1 MSSLRIINNAIGK
14 ENEMKLISEFTETN
28 LECLIE
34 KKDNGEKKYVI
45 EGVFAQA
52 DQKNRNGRVYPKPI
66 MEKAVNAYVETQVSK
81 KRAVGELNHPEGPT
95 VNLDKVS
102 HLITDLRFE
111 GNDVV
116 GKAQI
121 LDTPM
126 GKIVKGLLD
135 GGVQLGVST
144 RGMGSL
150 EQRNGAMYV
159 KDDFILSTVDIV
171 QDPSTPDAFVN
182 GIMEGVD
189 WVWNNG
195 IIQSQVI
202 EKMETEIKK
211 APRKNLYEVQVR
223 EFKNFLSL
231 LKQNR

>member
-1 MSSLRIINNAIGK
+1 
-14 ENEMKLISEFTETN
+14 MKLITEYTEN
-28 LECLIE
+28 DSINCLVE
-34 KKDNGEKKYVI
+34 KKENGEKNYVI

-52 DQKNRNGRVYPKPI
+52 DKKNRNGRIYPKPI
-66 MEKAVNAYVETQVSK
+66 MERAVKTYVDTQVSK

-102 HLITDLRFE
+102 HLITDLKFE
-111 GNDVV
+111 GNNVV
-116 GKAQI
+116 GRAQI

-150 EQRNGAMYV
+150 EKKNGAMVV
-159 KDDFILSTVDIV
+159 KDDFMLSTVDIV
-171 QDPSTPDAFVN
+171 QDPSAPEAFVN

-189 WVWNNG
+189 WIWHNG
-195 IIQSQVI
+195 VLSPQVI
-202 EKMETEIKK
+202 EEMETEIKNTPK
-211 APRKNLYEVQVR
+211 AFRPEVQIR
-223 EFKNFLSL
+223 EYKNFLSL
-231 LKQNR
+231 IKSQL

>member
-1 MSSLRIINNAIGK
+1 
-14 ENEMKLISEFTETN
+14 MKLISEYVEHDVQCIV
-28 LECLIE
+28 EA
-34 KKDNGEKKYVI
+34 KDNGEKNYII

-52 DQKNRNGRVYPKPI
+52 DKKNRNGRVYPKAI
-66 MEKAVNAYVETQVSK
+66 MERAVTKYVDEQVSK

-102 HLITDLRFE
+102 HRITELKIE
-111 GNDVV
+111 GRNVM
-116 GKAQI
+116 GKALI
-121 LDTPM
+121 LDTPN
-126 GKIVKGLLD
+126 GQIVKGLLE
-135 GGVQLGVST
+135 GGVKLGVST

-159 KDDFILSTVDIV
+159 KDDFILNTVDIV
-171 QDPSTPDAFVN
+171 QDPSAPAAFVN

-195 IIQSQVI
+195 IIEAQVI
-202 EKMETEIKK
+202 EKMETEIRK
-211 APRKNLYEVQVR
+211 APRSDLYEVQTR

-231 LKQNR
+231 MK

>member
-1 MSSLRIINNAIGK
+1 
-14 ENEMKLISEFTETN
+14 MKLITEYTETDVQCIVEAN
-28 LECLIE
+28 D
-34 KKDNGEKKYVI
+34 KGEKSYVI
-45 EGVFAQA
+45 EGIFAMA
-52 DQKNRNGRVYPKPI
+52 ESKNRNGRIYPKPI
-66 MEKAVNAYVETQVSK
+66 MEKAVEKYVADQVMT

-102 HLITDLRFE
+102 HLITSLEWAGD
-111 GNDVV
+111 NVM

-150 EQRNGAMYV
+150 EQRNGVTMV
-159 KDDFILSTVDIV
+159 KDDFILNTVDIV
-171 QDPSTPDAFVN
+171 QDPSAPQAFVN

-195 IIQSQVI
+195 VLKPQVI
-202 EKMETEIKK
+202 EKMETEIKNTPK
-211 APRKNLYEVQVR
+211 AFRPEVQIR
-223 EFKNFLSL
+223 EYKNFLSL
-231 LKQNR
+231 IKSQL

>member
-1 MSSLRIINNAIGK
+1 M
-14 ENEMKLISEFTETN
+14 EMIKNF
-28 LECLIE
+28 
-34 KKDNGEKKYVI
+34 VI

-52 DQKNRNGRVYPKPI
+52 DKKNRNGRVYPKPI
-66 MEKAVNAYVETQVSK
+66 MERAVGKYVQEQVSK

-102 HLITDLRFE
+102 HLITDLKLE
-111 GNDVV
+111 GNDVI

-126 GKIVKGLLD
+126 GKIVKGLLE

-150 EQRNGAMYV
+150 ENRNGVAYV

-171 QDPSTPDAFVN
+171 QDPSAPDAFVN

-195 IIQSQVI
+195 ILEPQVI
-202 EKMETEIKK
+202 EDMETEIKK
-211 APRKNLYEVQVR
+211 APKAYSSAVQIR

-231 LKQNR
+231 IKSNM

>member
-1 MSSLRIINNAIGK
+1 
-14 ENEMKLISEFTETN
+14 MKLIAEYVDQD
-28 LECLIE
+28 LACIVE
-34 KKDNGEKKYVI
+34 KNEAGDKSYVI

-52 DQKNRNGRVYPKPI
+52 EQKNRNGRIYPKAI
-66 MEKAVNAYVETQVSK
+66 MESAVNKYVKEQVAQ

-102 HLITDLRFE
+102 HLITDLKFE
-111 GNDVV
+111 GNDVI
-116 GKAQI
+116 GKASI
-121 LDTPM
+121 LDTPN

-135 GGVQLGVST
+135 GGVKLGVST

-150 EQRNGAMYV
+150 ENRGGVMYV
-159 KDDFILSTVDIV
+159 KEDFLLNTVDIV
-171 QDPSTPDAFVN
+171 QDPSAPDPFVN

-195 IIQSQVI
+195 VIEPQVI
-202 EKMETEIKK
+202 EEMETEIKT
-211 APRKNLYEVQVR
+211 APKKHLYETQVR

-231 LKQNR
+231 LKSN

>member
-1 MSSLRIINNAIGK
+1 
-14 ENEMKLISEFTETN
+14 MKLIAEYNEQDIQCIVEAKEDGTKNHF
-28 LECLIE
+28 
-34 KKDNGEKKYVI
+34 I
-45 EGVFAQA
+45 EGVFMQSEA
-52 DQKNRNGRVYPKPI
+52 KNRNGRIYPKAI
-66 MEKAVNAYVETQVSK
+66 METAVDKYVTEQVSQN
-81 KRAVGELNHPEGPT
+81 RAVGELNHPEGPT

-102 HLITDLRFE
+102 HKITELSWK

-126 GKIVKGLLD
+126 GNIVKGLLE

-150 EQRNGAMYV
+150 EERNGTMYV
-159 KDDFILSTVDIV
+159 KDDFVLNTVDIV
-171 QDPSTPDAFVN
+171 QDPSAPTAFVN
-182 GIMEGVD
+182 GIMEGVE

-195 IIQSQVI
+195 VIESQVI
-202 EKMETEIKK
+202 EKMETEVKN
-211 APRKNLYEVQVR
+211 APRADLYETQTR

-231 LKQNR
+231 MTKQQY

>member
-1 MSSLRIINNAIGK
+1 
-14 ENEMKLISEFTETN
+14 MKLISEYTEQDIQCTIT
-28 LECLIE
+28 EA
-34 KKDNGEKKYVI
+34 KDGKAKTYTI

-52 DQKNRNGRVYPKPI
+52 EAKNRNGRIYPKPI
-66 MEKAVNAYVETQVSK
+66 MERAVGKYVTEQVK
-81 KRAVGELNHPEGPT
+81 TNRAVGELNHPEGPT

-102 HLITDLRFE
+102 HRITALEFK

-126 GKIVKGLLD
+126 GQIVKGLLE

-150 EQRNGAMYV
+150 ENKGGVMYV
-159 KDDFILSTVDIV
+159 RDDFHLNTVDIV
-171 QDPSTPDAFVN
+171 QDPSAPNAFVN

-195 IIQSQVI
+195 VIQPQAI
-202 EKMETEIKK
+202 EKMETEIRT
-211 APRKNLYEVQVR
+211 APRKHLYETQVR

-231 LKQNR
+231 LKN